1 MPLWASHYLYYSS
14 STNKNKKTYST
25 VNLKN
30 ILYNNFNFI
39 ATLSK
44 KLNSKENFIGK
55 LPELPLYFIFYPICP
70 EGIQRIFK
78 TINTIFAF
86 NMFW

>member
-14 STNKNKKTYST
+14 STNKNKKTNST

-30 ILYNNFNFI
+30 IMYINFNFR

-44 KLNSKENFIGK
+44 N
-55 LPELPLYFIFYPICP
+55 
-70 EGIQRIFK
+70 
-78 TINTIFAF
+78 
-86 NMFW
+86 